1 MISKRAALVFALV
14 AWVVIELIGLAIFF
28 DREDPATWLPGQAY
42 GFR

>member
-14 AWVVIELIGLAIFF
+14 AWVVIEPIGLAIFF
-28 DREDPATWLPGQAY
+28 GWDPATWLPGQAY